1 MSKWTTRLKSEILK
15 MGMVG
20 TDRTDETPLLSVLS
34 VPPGAIYQF
43 PDRLS
48 SVSSV
53 GVWAIFEKTA
63 LAEELIEAAMKRCD
77 QFNDNAQARDD
88 MVKQCLELSPAMQ
101 ADLLEH
107 FQRAPKWTPP
117 GQFSKSIN

>member
-1 MSKWTTRLKSEILK
+1 MSNWTARLKSAISD
-15 MGMVG
+15 MGQG
-20 TDRTDETPLLSVLS
+20 CTDETDETPLLSVLA

-63 LAEELIEAAMKRCD
+63 LAEELIAAAMRRCD
-77 QFNDNAQARDD
+77 QFDDSDPARAE
-88 MVKQCLELSPAMQ
+88 MRQQVMELSPAMQ
-101 ADLLEH
+101 ADLLDH
-107 FQRAPKWTPP
+107 FNGKPV
-117 GQFSKSIN
+117 QF